1 MENSSLSVEERLRSD
16 KTGEYAK
23 EIYKQLKQI
32 ELRLAA
38 EARKLH
44 DRSTHEK
51 IKAAETAVISST
63 AFMQLVE
70 SAVNFEKRK

>member
-1 MENSSLSVEERLRSD
+1 MENLSLSVEERLRSD

-23 EIYKQLKQI
+23 GVHKQLKQI
-32 ELRLAA
+32 ELRLAT

-51 IKAAETAVISST
+51 IKAAGTAVISST
-63 AFMQLVE
+63 ALMQLFE
-70 SAVNFEKRK
+70 SAVNFEERK

>member
-16 KTGEYAK
+16 KSGEYSK

-32 ELRLAA
+32 ELRLTA

-63 AFMQLVE
+63 ALMQLFE
-70 SAVNFEKRK
+70 SAVNFKERK

>member
-1 MENSSLSVEERLRSD
+1 MENASLSVEERLRSD
-16 KTGEYAK
+16 RTGEFHTEVYM
-23 EIYKQLKQI
+23 QLKQI
-32 ELRLAA
+32 ELRLTA

-63 AFMQLVE
+63 ALMQLFE
-70 SAVNFEKRK
+70 SAVNFEERK

>member
-16 KTGEYAK
+16 KTGEYARDV
-23 EIYKQLKQI
+23 YRQLKKI
-32 ELRLAA
+32 ELRLAT

-63 AFMQLVE
+63 ALMQLFE
-70 SAVNFEKRK
+70 SAVNFEERK

>member
-1 MENSSLSVEERLRSD
+1 MENASLSVEERLRSD
-16 KTGEYAK
+16 KTGEYARDV
-23 EIYKQLKQI
+23 YRQLKKI
-32 ELRLAA
+32 EVRLAT

-63 AFMQLVE
+63 ALMQLFE
-70 SAVNFEKRK
+70 SAVNFKERK

>member
-16 KTGEYAK
+16 KTGEYAR
-23 EIYKQLKQI
+23 EVYKQLKKI
-32 ELRLAA
+32 ELRLAT

-63 AFMQLVE
+63 ALMQLFE
-70 SAVNFEKRK
+70 SAINLKERK

>member
-16 KTGEYAK
+16 KTGEYSR
-23 EIYKQLKQI
+23 EVYKQLKQI
-32 ELRLAA
+32 ELRLAT

-51 IKAAETAVISST
+51 IKAAETAVRSSS
-63 AFMQLVE
+63 AAMQLFE
-70 SAVNFEKRK
+70 TAVNFEERK

>member
-16 KTGEYAK
+16 KTGEYSR
-23 EIYKQLKQI
+23 EVYKQLKKI
-32 ELRLAA
+32 ELRLAT

-44 DRSTHEK
+44 DRATHER

-63 AFMQLVE
+63 ALMQLFE
-70 SAVNFEKRK
+70 SAVNFEERK

>member
-1 MENSSLSVEERLRSD
+1 MENSTLSVEERLRSD
-16 KTGEYAK
+16 KTGEYAR
-23 EIYKQLKQI
+23 EVYKQLKQI

-63 AFMQLVE
+63 ALMQLFE
-70 SAVNFEKRK
+70 SAVNFEERK

>member
-16 KTGEYAK
+16 KTGEYSR
-23 EIYKQLKQI
+23 EVYKQLKKI
-32 ELRLAA
+32 ELRLTA

-51 IKAAETAVISST
+51 IKAAETAIISS
-63 AFMQLVE
+63 AAVMQL
-70 SAVNFEKRK
+70 FETAGKFEERK

>member
-16 KTGEYAK
+16 KTGEYFR
-23 EIYKQLKQI
+23 EVYKQLKQI
-32 ELRLAA
+32 ELRLTA
-38 EARKLH
+38 EARKLY

-63 AFMQLVE
+63 ALMQLIE
-70 SAVNFEKRK
+70 SAVNFKERK

>member
-1 MENSSLSVEERLRSD
+1 MEKSSLSVEERLRSD
-16 KTGEYAK
+16 KTGEYSR
-23 EIYKQLKQI
+23 EIYKQLKKI
-32 ELRLAA
+32 ELRLAT

-63 AFMQLVE
+63 ALMQLFE
-70 SAVNFEKRK
+70 SAVNFEERK

>member
-1 MENSSLSVEERLRSD
+1 MENAPVSVEDRLRSD

-23 EIYKQLKQI
+23 EICKQLKQI

-38 EARKLH
+38 EARQLH

-51 IKAAETAVISST
+51 IKAAETAVISSA
-63 AFMQLVE
+63 AFMKLFE
-70 SAVNFEKRK
+70 STVNFDERK

>member
-1 MENSSLSVEERLRSD
+1 MENSSVSVEERLRSD
-16 KTGEYAK
+16 KTGAYFR
-23 EIYKQLKQI
+23 EIFKQLKQI

-51 IKAAETAVISST
+51 IKAAETAVTSSI
-63 AFMQLVE
+63 AVMQLFDT
-70 SAVNFEKRK
+70 AANFEERK

>member
-1 MENSSLSVEERLRSD
+1 MENASLSVEERLRSD
-16 KTGEYAK
+16 NTGEYAG
-23 EIYKQLKQI
+23 EVYKQLKKI

-63 AFMQLVE
+63 AVIQL
-70 SAVNFEKRK
+70 FETAGKFEEMK

>member
-1 MENSSLSVEERLRSD
+1 MEKSSLSVEERLRSD
-16 KTGEYAK
+16 KSGEYSK

-32 ELRLAA
+32 ELRLAT

-63 AFMQLVE
+63 ALMQLFE
-70 SAVNFEKRK
+70 SAVNFEERK

>member
-16 KTGEYAK
+16 KTGEYAI
-23 EIYKQLKQI
+23 EIGKQLKQI

-44 DRSTHEK
+44 DRSMHEK

-63 AFMQLVE
+63 ALIQLFE
-70 SAVNFEKRK
+70 SAVNFEERK

>member
-16 KTGEYAK
+16 KSGEYSK

-32 ELRLAA
+32 ELRLAT

-51 IKAAETAVISST
+51 IKAAETAVISS
-63 AFMQLVE
+63 AALMQLFE
-70 SAVNFEKRK
+70 SAVNFEERK

>member
-1 MENSSLSVEERLRSD
+1 MENPSSSIEERLRSD

-23 EIYKQLKQI
+23 EICKQLKQI
-32 ELRLAA
+32 ELRLAT

-51 IKAAETAVISST
+51 IKAAETAVTSAA
-63 AFMQLVE
+63 AFMQLFE
-70 SAVNFEKRK
+70 STVNFEERK

>member
-23 EIYKQLKQI
+23 EICKQLKEI

-63 AFMQLVE
+63 AFMQLFE

>member
-16 KTGEYAK
+16 KTGEYAR
-23 EIYKQLKQI
+23 EVYEQLKKI
-32 ELRLAA
+32 ELRLAT

-51 IKAAETAVISST
+51 IKVAETAVISST
-63 AFMQLVE
+63 ALMQLFE
-70 SAVNFEKRK
+70 SAVNFEERK

>member
-1 MENSSLSVEERLRSD
+1 MENASLSVEERLQSD
-16 KTGEYAK
+16 KTGEYARDV
-23 EIYKQLKQI
+23 YRQLKKI
-32 ELRLAA
+32 ELRLAT

-63 AFMQLVE
+63 ALMQLFE
-70 SAVNFEKRK
+70 SAVNFKERK

>member
-1 MENSSLSVEERLRSD
+1 MENASLSVEERLRSD

-23 EIYKQLKQI
+23 EICKQLKEI

-51 IKAAETAVISST
+51 IKAADTAVTSAT
-63 AFMQLVE
+63 AFMQLFG
-70 SAVNFEKRK
+70 SAVNLEERK

>member
-1 MENSSLSVEERLRSD
+1 MENSSLSVDERLRSD

-23 EIYKQLKQI
+23 EICKQLKEI

-51 IKAAETAVISST
+51 IRAAETAVISST
-63 AFMQLVE
+63 ALMQLFE
-70 SAVNFEKRK
+70 SAVNFEERK

>member
-16 KTGEYAK
+16 KTGEYTI
-23 EIYKQLKQI
+23 EIGKQLKQI

-44 DRSTHEK
+44 DRSMHEK

-63 AFMQLVE
+63 ALIQLFE
-70 SAVNFEKRK
+70 SAVNFEEGK

>member
-16 KTGEYAK
+16 KSGEYSK
-23 EIYKQLKQI
+23 EIYKQLKKI
-32 ELRLAA
+32 ELRLTA

-63 AFMQLVE
+63 ALMQLFE
-70 SAVNFEKRK
+70 SAVNFKERK

>member
-1 MENSSLSVEERLRSD
+1 MENSSLSVEERLQSD
-16 KTGEYAK
+16 KTGEHAR
-23 EIYKQLKQI
+23 EIYAQLKQI

-63 AFMQLVE
+63 TFMQLFE
-70 SAVNFEKRK
+70 STVNFDERK

>member
-23 EIYKQLKQI
+23 GVHKQLKQI
-32 ELRLAA
+32 ELRLAT

-63 AFMQLVE
+63 ALMQLFE
-70 SAVNFEKRK
+70 SAVNFKERK

>member
-16 KTGEYAK
+16 KTGEDFR
-23 EIYKQLKQI
+23 EVYKQLKQI
-32 ELRLAA
+32 ELRLTA

-51 IKAAETAVISST
+51 IKAAATAVISST
-63 AFMQLVE
+63 ALMQLFE
-70 SAVNFEKRK
+70 SAVNFKERK